1 LIKAQIKSV
10 DNGNSLKID
19 EEGAIGAIVHP
30 HPPWVEVIDVLPFR
44 QYFTDTGVMTGSND
58 MTVNGS
64 STSVDF
70 YISASN
76 DYDIYIK
83 YISAEIGD
91 GGSPS
96 LNDFGS

>member
-1 LIKAQIKSV
+1 MIKAQIKSV

-30 HPPWVEVIDVLPFR
+30 HPPLVEVIDVLPFR

-70 YISASN
+70 YISASTIVTGKHCLN
-76 DYDIYIK
+76 GNTSMTSTK
-83 YISAEIGD
+83 
-91 GGSPS
+91 GG
-96 LNDFGS
+96 

>member
-1 LIKAQIKSV
+1 MIKAQIKSV

-30 HPPWVEVIDVLPFR
+30 HPPLVEVIDVLPFR

-83 YISAEIGD
+83 YISA
-91 GGSPS
+91 
-96 LNDFGS
+96 NDRDWETHQ